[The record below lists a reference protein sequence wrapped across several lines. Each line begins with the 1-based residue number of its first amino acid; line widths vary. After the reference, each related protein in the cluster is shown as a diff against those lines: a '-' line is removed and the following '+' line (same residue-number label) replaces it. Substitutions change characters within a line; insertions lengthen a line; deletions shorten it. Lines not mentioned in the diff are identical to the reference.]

1 MEEEERESL
10 LMNRQGENEERMDD
24 EVFGGIFMLLE
35 WDHGKISGISCL
47 LRDKD
52 EWHEIRMVN
61 YEFNDENVNLLLISQ
76 DW

>member
-35 WDHGKISGISCL
+35 WDYGKISGVSCL

-52 EWHEIRMVN
+52 E
-61 YEFNDENVNLLLISQ
+61 
-76 DW
+76 

>member
-35 WDHGKISGISCL
+35 RDHGKISGVSCL

-52 EWHEIRMVN
+52 E
-61 YEFNDENVNLLLISQ
+61 
-76 DW
+76 